1 MAVSDGDDDAETL
14 PVSASSS
21 ESDHTPEE
29 GEYYCGGVLY
39 TAQWCMLEY
48 RSLKSRRSGIYLPS
62 PAETIIQNT
71 VVLKDWSFVALDP
84 KRKPKHLGFRA
95 TGTLVN
101 NHPRVAESK
110 GRSWES
116 TEIRGVH
123 SNCVVQSANKNLFYR
138 LEGPAAPKRHHSLSG
153 LADIMQ
159 PFCKSIWPSNAESLL
174 AQVSKFFLSP
184 VRLGLPTVPG
194 PTSGLPP
201 SSRTP
206 VSAATAGSGGMWCMM
221 VYGGVCRCAMLY
233 GGVWWCI

>member
-48 RSLKSRRSGIYLPS
+48 RRLKSRRSGIYLPS
-62 PAETIIQNT
+62 PAETMIQNT

-84 KRKPKHLGFRA
+84 KIKPKHLGFRA

-110 GRSWES
+110 GRFWES
-116 TEIRGVH
+116 TEIRCVH

>member
-1 MAVSDGDDDAETL
+1 M
-14 PVSASSS
+14 
-21 ESDHTPEE
+21 
-29 GEYYCGGVLY
+29 
-39 TAQWCMLEY
+39 
-48 RSLKSRRSGIYLPS
+48 
-62 PAETIIQNT
+62 IQNT

-84 KRKPKHLGFRA
+84 KIKPKHLGFRA

-110 GRSWES
+110 GRFWES

-194 PTSGLPP
+194 PTSGLRS

-221 VYGGVCRCAMLY
+221 VYGGVCRCAVLY

>member
-1 MAVSDGDDDAETL
+1 MVVSDGDDDAETL

-48 RSLKSRRSGIYLPS
+48 RRLKSRRSGIYLPS
-62 PAETIIQNT
+62 PAETMIRNT

-84 KRKPKHLGFRA
+84 KIKPKHLGFRA

-110 GRSWES
+110 GRFWES

-138 LEGPAAPKRHHSLSG
+138 LDGGVYNHILMILKVRPFLKVAAAAVALLATTAYLSKKLLVRISTIRQKKNFFVCFVQKGTILFREASG
-153 LADIMQ
+153 LETFA
-159 PFCKSIWPSNAESLL
+159 SNALFVWVNYG
-174 AQVSKFFLSP
+174 QVLTGAMRGKYPAL
-184 VRLGLPTVPG
+184 VPT
-194 PTSGLPP
+194 
-201 SSRTP
+201 
-206 VSAATAGSGGMWCMM
+206 
-221 VYGGVCRCAMLY
+221 
-233 GGVWWCI
+233 